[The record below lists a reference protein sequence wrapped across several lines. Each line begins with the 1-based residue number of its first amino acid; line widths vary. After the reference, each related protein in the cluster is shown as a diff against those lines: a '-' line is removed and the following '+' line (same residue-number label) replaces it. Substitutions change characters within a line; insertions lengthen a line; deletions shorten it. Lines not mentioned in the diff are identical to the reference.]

1 MDFII
6 VLLETILNKM
16 NIKAIS
22 IKQKKI
28 ENSLKNR
35 IHPDNP
41 LAFEMTK
48 RYRELENLK
57 QLLTIK

>member
-1 MDFII
+1 
-6 VLLETILNKM
+6 M